1 MKHVLPLALLA
12 AANPVAPAFLRGE
25 AANDSRSNTGRRAL
39 VGYMTCTEM
48 WPDVEDLVEE
58 LCPDLP
64 DTDSADNP
72 TTTAV
77 SECSVYL
84 DGQNQRTFYECDYSN
99 NTDPIVYEDPAF
111 FAGGDPCQL
120 SVGILPDT
128 ECADNGNQDDLDLWV
143 PYQQHRADR
152 YRCEKTTME
161 GGCPTSTSSTSSPEQ
176 GGGV

>member
-1 MKHVLPLALLA
+1 MKHALPLALLA
-12 AANPVAPAFLRGE
+12 AANPVAPAFLRGD
-25 AANDSRSNTGRRAL
+25 AKDNRSNTGRRQL
-39 VGYMTCTEM
+39 VGYMTCAEM
-48 WPDVEDLVEE
+48 WPDVEDLVAE

-64 DTDSADNP
+64 DTDPAGNP

-84 DGQNQRTFYECDYSN
+84 DGQNQRTSYECYYSN

-120 SVGILPDT
+120 SMGILPDT
-128 ECADNGNQDDLDLWV
+128 ECLGQDSLDRWV
-143 PYQQHRADR
+143 LYQQHHADR
-152 YRCEKTTME
+152 YRCEKTMLE
-161 GGCPTSTSSTSSPEQ
+161 GACPTSTSSTSSPEQ